1 MARSPE
7 QIALARTSK
16 RMLSAVRRI
25 LWETWDPIGVND
37 HADASTEY
45 DSYAPAIVG
54 MLLQDCTA
62 HDLERH
68 LSTLETDSMGLAPRS
83 TTAARDATVAALL
96 HLPRR

>member
-7 QIALARTSK
+7 EQALGRTSK
-16 RMLSAVRRI
+16 RMLGAVRRV

-45 DSYAPAIVG
+45 DSYAPTIVG
-54 MLLQDCTA
+54 MLLRGCTA

-83 TTAARDATVAALL
+83 TSAARDATVAVLL
-96 HLPRR
+96 NLPR

>member
-7 QIALARTSK
+7 QMALGLTSK
-16 RMLSAVRRI
+16 RMLDAVRRV
-25 LWETWDPIGVND
+25 LWQTWDPIGVND
-37 HADASTEY
+37 HADVSTEY
-45 DSYAPAIVG
+45 DSYAPTIVR

-83 TTAARDATVAALL
+83 TSAARNATVAALL
-96 HLPRR
+96 NLPR

>member
-1 MARSPE
+1 MARGPE
-7 QIALARTSK
+7 QMALGRTSK
-16 RMLSAVRRI
+16 RMLSAVRRV

-45 DSYAPAIVG
+45 DSYAPTIVR

-62 HDLERH
+62 PDLERH

-83 TTAARDATVAALL
+83 TSAARDAAVKALL
-96 HLPRR
+96 SLPR